1 MTCTVDRGYSI
12 QEVAQTFEIRVLD
25 EDDNAPTSQRNEY
38 FWNWSELKEVNF
50 VSLVDFLI
58 LCFGINQQNNYVAMS
73 NEGGMLKGLATVSYF
88 LHRSSNIK
96 L

>member
-1 MTCTVDRGYSI
+1 VTCTVDKGYSI
-12 QEVAQTFEIRVLD
+12 RKVAKELRLKVLD

>member
-1 MTCTVDRGYSI
+1 VTCTVDKGYSI
-12 QEVAQTFEIRVLD
+12 QEVAKNFGLNVLD

-73 NEGGMLKGLATVSYF
+73 NEGGMLEGPATVSYF